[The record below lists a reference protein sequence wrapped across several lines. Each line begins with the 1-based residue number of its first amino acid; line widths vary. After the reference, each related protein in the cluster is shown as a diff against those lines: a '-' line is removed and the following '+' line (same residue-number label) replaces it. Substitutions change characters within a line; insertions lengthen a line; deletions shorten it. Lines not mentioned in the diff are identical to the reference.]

1 MVVNAIQVMDILK
14 KSREFGTQV
23 CKERETYI
31 YIYMH
36 TTYTTVAAQK
46 VKEI

>member
-1 MVVNAIQVMDILK
+1 MDILK

-23 CKERETYI
+23 CRERETYIYI

-46 VKEI
+46 MKEM